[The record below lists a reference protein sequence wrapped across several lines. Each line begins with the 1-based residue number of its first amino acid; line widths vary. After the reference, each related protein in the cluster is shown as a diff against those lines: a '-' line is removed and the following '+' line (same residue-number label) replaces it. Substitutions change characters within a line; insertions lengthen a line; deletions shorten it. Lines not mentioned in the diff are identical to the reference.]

1 MANMKQTNE
10 KIESSLKKAF
20 QNVAPDLMNSILA
33 DCENE
38 KGRIIT
44 MTNEKKFSKFT
55 KWAVTT
61 AACLAMILGCF
72 AGYSVYHSKNAVV
85 TTVTLD
91 VNPSLEIKANEDERV
106 MEVVAL
112 NKDAEIVIGNMEFEG
127 SSLELTVNALVGSM
141 LRNGYINE
149 ITNSVLLSVDSK
161 DEATGKAIKEKLAGE
176 ISYMINTEAIKG
188 SVISQT
194 VSGEDK
200 QLSELAAKYGVT
212 LGKANLIQAI
222 VSKTSDKTFAELV
235 PFSITELNLM
245 LESVNDGVG
254 SNSDT
259 DPDIDGIPSQKGYIG
274 KENAYVTVLQY
285 YNVPREEVIDTPVIE
300 FTVQNGIICY
310 RVEFTRISGYYTY
323 KYDVY
328 INAATGW
335 TAGGGYKKLIN
346 LPFPA
351 VLPKDVM
358 ISPLISQAAQKKTL
372 KT

>member
-161 DEATGKAIKEKLAGE
+161 DEATGKLSRKSLPEK
-176 ISYMINTEAIKG
+176 
-188 SVISQT
+188 
-194 VSGEDK
+194 
-200 QLSELAAKYGVT
+200 
-212 LGKANLIQAI
+212 
-222 VSKTSDKTFAELV
+222 
-235 PFSITELNLM
+235 
-245 LESVNDGVG
+245 
-254 SNSDT
+254 
-259 DPDIDGIPSQKGYIG
+259 
-274 KENAYVTVLQY
+274 
-285 YNVPREEVIDTPVIE
+285 
-300 FTVQNGIICY
+300 
-310 RVEFTRISGYYTY
+310 
-323 KYDVY
+323 
-328 INAATGW
+328 
-335 TAGGGYKKLIN
+335 
-346 LPFPA
+346 
-351 VLPKDVM
+351 
-358 ISPLISQAAQKKTL
+358 SPT
-372 KT
+372 